1 MVNGCVWRQWLIAW
15 VAGCLVLWLF
25 VAVGGYGWVGS
36 VVVIWKLW
44 VCDVVLAGGCG
55 WQCGDF
61 GFVGCGGCGFAGLG
75 KKRDVS
81 LFMVILSSEKK
92 RETEKREIKEY
103 KKIIKK

>member
-1 MVNGCVWRQWLIAW
+1 MAAVGGQWVCVATMVDCMGGGLL
-15 VAGCLVLWLF
+15 GF

-61 GFVGCGGCGFAGLG
+61 GFVGGGGCGFAGLG
-75 KKRDVS
+75 KKRGVS

-92 RETEKREIKEY
+92 RERQRKER
-103 KKIIKK
+103 

>member
-1 MVNGCVWRQWLIAW
+1 MAGLDRWLLYGSCGFVMW
-15 VAGCLVLWLF
+15 FWL
-25 VAVGGYGWVGS
+25 
-36 VVVIWKLW
+36 
-44 VCDVVLAGGCG
+44 GGCG

-61 GFVGCGGCGFAGLG
+61 GFVGGGGCGFAGLG